1 MVLLFLSCQTNCLL
15 PCLQKL
21 QNKKIIGRRHYSS
34 SSSSPSSS
42 ATAAVAAPWS
52 SPPSS
57 PSSSAT
63 AATAAPWS
71 SSISLI
77 DKSLNSNSE
86 SSTLKPPRVPSSI
99 ISSESL
105 SQSLPWVS
113 QSPSSTYSVAF
124 FQLFS
129 SSPSST
135 HSSNLTSSSSKSYV
149 TNLMPTHLSSRSSTT
164 FSSTAVL
171 SV

>member
-57 PSSSAT
+57 SAT
-63 AATAAPWS
+63 AAIAAPWS
-71 SSISLI
+71 ASISLI

-113 QSPSSTYSVAF
+113 QLPSSTYSVTF
-124 FQLFS
+124 FQLSS

-135 HSSNLTSSSSKSYV
+135 HSSNLTSSSSKSY
-149 TNLMPTHLSSRSSTT
+149 TTSLMPTHLSSRSSTT
-164 FSSTAVL
+164 PSSTAVL